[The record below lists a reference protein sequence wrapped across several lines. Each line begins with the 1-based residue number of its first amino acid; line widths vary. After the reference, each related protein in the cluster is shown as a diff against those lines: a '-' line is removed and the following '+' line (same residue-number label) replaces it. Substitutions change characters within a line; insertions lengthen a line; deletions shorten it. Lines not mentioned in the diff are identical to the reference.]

1 MSKKPPI
8 IKMHSIHEGKSKKAF
23 LRGEV
28 DFGAAKRRMRGK
40 MLATQGIL
48 TYYANRRSTVLMYA
62 DAFGVLVLTASLTSA
77 SLPKTSFGQTEKSLL
92 TQALFI

>member
-1 MSKKPPI
+1 
-8 IKMHSIHEGKSKKAF
+8 
-23 LRGEV
+23 
-28 DFGAAKRRMRGK
+28 

-62 DAFGVLVLTASLTSA
+62 DAFGLLVLTASLTSA

-92 TQALFI
+92 SRLFSYLISMPTIRASEVI